1 VLKTLDGT
9 GVTTAEEEL
18 FIAGAKCVVADL
30 HIEFR
35 GRVMRAL
42 LKQRFGDLPP
52 PGAKRGE
59 YFKDMKRSFPDW
71 GMQSLATKLLRD
83 EPLQFA
89 DLATAFPNVRLSE
102 ARQRMDGVAGEVRR
116 VCLSSA

>member
-1 VLKTLDGT
+1 
-9 GVTTAEEEL
+9 
-18 FIAGAKCVVADL
+18 
-30 HIEFR
+30 
-35 GRVMRAL
+35 
-42 LKQRFGDLPP
+42 
-52 PGAKRGE
+52 
-59 YFKDMKRSFPDW
+59 
-71 GMQSLATKLLRD
+71 MQSLATKLLRD